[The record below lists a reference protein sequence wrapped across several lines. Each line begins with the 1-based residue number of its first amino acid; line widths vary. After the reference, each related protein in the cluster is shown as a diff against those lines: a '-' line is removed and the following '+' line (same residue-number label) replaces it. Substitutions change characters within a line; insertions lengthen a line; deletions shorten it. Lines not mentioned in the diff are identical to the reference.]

1 MNKVVKLKES
11 LNQITKQGESMTDTL
26 IRAYRRGTPSDQQ
39 DEAIDRFF
47 NPDDLYWKEAGL
59 SKKLAS
65 GDDEGTV
72 MAIDYFLANS
82 EAPDHIIQMLND
94 WKEEGF

>member
-1 MNKVVKLKES
+1 MNKVTKLKES
-11 LNQITKQGESMTDTL
+11 IKQGESMTDTL

-47 NPDDLYWKEAGL
+47 NPDDPYWKKAGL
-59 SKKLAS
+59 SKKLDPDNDS
-65 GDDEGTV
+65 NFV
-72 MAIDYFLANS
+72 MFVDYFLANS
-82 EAPDHIIQMLND
+82 KAPDHIIQMLND